1 MRRKYVRPDYKSTE
15 EAYKAIREMTALLG
29 DKFTRFLTPAQYL
42 TLSSMY
48 TAEAPSAGCV

>member
-1 MRRKYVRPDYKSTE
+1 MRRKYVRPDYKNTE

-29 DKFTRFLTPAQYL
+29 DKFTRFLTPAQYQ